1 MRNNRLKEL
10 RKRAGITQQELSE
23 RLGISQ
29 QSIYYYEKD
38 QRDIKASMLISM
50 ASALNCTVSELLG
63 IDPVND
69 NPITEQSYMRNVPLF
84 ASIAAGTPIEML
96 AVDNSF
102 PVPARIM
109 EQHPHA
115 FLLRVD
121 GESMNR
127 VIPNGAYALVDPCE
141 DVAANGKP
149 YAICVNGYD
158 ATIKRVRRLSNGFE
172 LVPDSTDPTF
182 RSVVYDYGIEGTETI
197 TVIGRVVWYTL
208 PYDWD
213 F

>member
-1 MRNNRLKEL
+1 MSAYKIAEARAAKGWSQQRLADEL
-10 RKRAGITQQELSE
+10 GTTQQTIQ
-23 RLGISQ
+23 R
-29 QSIYYYEKD
+29 YESGA
-38 QRDIKASMLISM
+38 RDIKSSVILQLSET
-50 ASALNCTVSELLG
+50 LGVTVSYLLG
-63 IDPVND
+63 VSDEAKRAD
-69 NPITEQSYMRNVPLF
+69 ASSMQSVPLLG
-84 ASIAAGTPIEML
+84 SIAAGTPIEMR

-127 VIPNGAYALVDPCE
+127 VLPNGAYALVDPCDE
-141 DVAANGKP
+141 VESNGKP
-149 YAICVNGYD
+149 YAVCVNGYD

-172 LVPDSTDPTF
+172 LAPDSTDPTF

>member
-1 MRNNRLKEL
+1 MLNNKLKEM
-10 RKRAGITQQELSE
+10 RERAGITQQELSE
-23 RLGISQ
+23 KLGITQ
-29 QSIYYYEKD
+29 QSVYYYEKGS
-38 QRDIKASMLISM
+38 RDIKASMLMNM
-50 ASALNCTVSELLG
+50 ASALGCTVSELLG
-63 IDPVND
+63 IETVSGS
-69 NPITEQSYMRNVPLF
+69 PITERSSMQSVPLLG
-84 ASIAAGTPIEML
+84 SIAAGTPIEMM

-102 PVPARIM
+102 PVPSRIM
-109 EQHPHA
+109 EQHPNA

-127 VIPNGAYALVDPCE
+127 VLPNGAYALVDPCE

-172 LVPDSTDPTF
+172 LAPDSTDPTF
-182 RSVVYDYGIEGTETI
+182 RSVVYDYGIDGTETI
-197 TVIGRVVWYTL
+197 TIIGRVVWYTL

>member
-1 MRNNRLKEL
+1 MSAYKIAEARAAKGWSQQRLADEL
-10 RKRAGITQQELSE
+10 GTTQQTIQ
-23 RLGISQ
+23 R
-29 QSIYYYEKD
+29 YESGA
-38 QRDIKASMLISM
+38 RDIKSSVILQLSET
-50 ASALNCTVSELLG
+50 LGVTVSYLLG
-63 IDPVND
+63 VSDEAPRAD
-69 NPITEQSYMRNVPLF
+69 ASSMRSVPLLG
-84 ASIAAGTPIEML
+84 SIAAGTPIEMR

-102 PVPARIM
+102 PVPSRIM

-127 VIPNGAYALVDPCE
+127 VLPNGAYALVDPCD
-141 DVAANGKP
+141 DVESNGKP
-149 YAICVNGYD
+149 YAVCVNGYD

-172 LVPDSTDPTF
+172 LAPDSTDPTF

>member
-1 MRNNRLKEL
+1 MSDYKIAEARAAKGWSQQRLADEL
-10 RKRAGITQQELSE
+10 GTTQQTVQRYESGARDIKSSVILQLSE
-23 RLGISQ
+23 TLGVTVSYLLGISDEAPRADASSM
-29 QSIYYYEKD
+29 QS
-38 QRDIKASMLISM
+38 
-50 ASALNCTVSELLG
+50 VPLLG
-63 IDPVND
+63 
-69 NPITEQSYMRNVPLF
+69 
-84 ASIAAGTPIEML
+84 SIAAGTPIEMR

-109 EQHPHA
+109 EHHPHA

-127 VIPNGAYALVDPCE
+127 VLPNGAYALVDPCDE
-141 DVAANGKP
+141 VESNGKP
-149 YAICVNGYD
+149 YAVCVNGYD

-172 LVPDSTDPTF
+172 LAPDSTDPTF

>member
-1 MRNNRLKEL
+1 MSAYKIAEARAAKGWSQQRLAEEL
-10 RKRAGITQQELSE
+10 GTTQQTVQRYESGARDIKSSVILQLSE
-23 RLGISQ
+23 TLGVTVSYLLGISEDAP
-29 QSIYYYEKD
+29 SSCASST
-38 QRDIKASMLISM
+38 RD
-50 ASALNCTVSELLG
+50 VPLLG
-63 IDPVND
+63 
-69 NPITEQSYMRNVPLF
+69 
-84 ASIAAGTPIEML
+84 SIAAGTPIEMR

-127 VIPNGAYALVDPCE
+127 VLPNGAYALVDPCD
-141 DVAANGKP
+141 DVEQNGKP
-149 YAICVNGYD
+149 YAVCVNGYD

-172 LVPDSTDPTF
+172 LAPDSTDPTF
-182 RSVVYDYGIEGTETI
+182 RSVVYDYGVEGTETV

-208 PYDWD
+208 PYEWD

>member
-1 MRNNRLKEL
+1 MLNNRLKEM
-10 RKRAGITQQELSE
+10 RERAGMTQQELSE
-23 RLGISQ
+23 RLGITQ
-29 QSIYYYEKD
+29 QSVYYYEKGS
-38 QRDIKASMLISM
+38 RDIKASMLMSM
-50 ASALNCTVSELLG
+50 ASALGCTVSELLG
-63 IDPVND
+63 IESVSG
-69 NPITEQSYMRNVPLF
+69 NPITSSTRDVPLLG
-84 ASIAAGTPIEML
+84 SIAAGTPIEMR

-127 VIPNGAYALVDPCE
+127 VLPNGSYALVDPCD
-141 DVAANGKP
+141 DVEQNGKP
-149 YAICVNGYD
+149 YAVCVNGYD

-172 LVPDSTDPTF
+172 LAPDSTDPTF
-182 RSVVYDYGIEGTETI
+182 RSVVYDYGVDGTETV

-208 PYDWD
+208 PYEWD

>member
-1 MRNNRLKEL
+1 MSAYKIAEARAAKGWSQQRLADEL
-10 RKRAGITQQELSE
+10 GTTQQTIQ
-23 RLGISQ
+23 R
-29 QSIYYYEKD
+29 YESGA
-38 QRDIKASMLISM
+38 RDIKSSVILQLSET
-50 ASALNCTVSELLG
+50 LGVTVSYLLG
-63 IDPVND
+63 VSEEAPSSDV
-69 NPITEQSYMRNVPLF
+69 SSMRDVPLLG
-84 ASIAAGTPIEML
+84 SIAAGTPIEMR

-127 VIPNGAYALVDPCE
+127 VLPNGAYALVDPCDE
-141 DVAANGKP
+141 VESNGKS
-149 YAICVNGYD
+149 YAVCVNGYD

-172 LVPDSTDPTF
+172 LAPDSTDQTF

-197 TVIGRVVWYTL
+197 TIIGRVVWYTL

>member
-1 MRNNRLKEL
+1 MLNNRLKEM
-10 RKRAGITQQELSE
+10 RERAGMTQQELSE
-23 RLGISQ
+23 RLGITQ
-29 QSIYYYEKD
+29 QSVYYYEKGS
-38 QRDIKASMLISM
+38 RDIKASMLISM
-50 ASALNCTVSELLG
+50 ASALGCTVSELLG
-63 IDPVND
+63 IDSVSG
-69 NPITEQSYMRNVPLF
+69 NPITEQSSMRNVPLLG
-84 ASIAAGTPIEML
+84 SIAAGTPIEMR

-127 VIPNGAYALVDPCE
+127 VLPNGSYALVDPCD
-141 DVAANGKP
+141 DVESNGKP
-149 YAICVNGYD
+149 YAVCVNGYD

-172 LVPDSTDPTF
+172 LAPDSTDPTF

>member
-1 MRNNRLKEL
+1 MSAYKIAEARAAKGWSQQRLADEL
-10 RKRAGITQQELSE
+10 GTTQQTIQ
-23 RLGISQ
+23 R
-29 QSIYYYEKD
+29 YESGA
-38 QRDIKASMLISM
+38 RDIKSSVILQLSET
-50 ASALNCTVSELLG
+50 LGVTVSYLLG
-63 IDPVND
+63 VSD
-69 NPITEQSYMRNVPLF
+69 NAPSSCASSMQSVPLLG
-84 ASIAAGTPIEML
+84 SIAAGTPIEMR

-109 EQHPHA
+109 EQHPNA

-127 VIPNGAYALVDPCE
+127 VLPNGAYALVDPCD
-141 DVAANGKP
+141 DVEANGKP
-149 YAICVNGYD
+149 YAVCVNGYD

-172 LVPDSTDPTF
+172 LAPDSTDPTF

>member
-1 MRNNRLKEL
+1 MSDYKIAEARAAKGWSQQRLADEL
-10 RKRAGITQQELSE
+10 GTTQQTVQRYESGARDIKSSVILQLSE
-23 RLGISQ
+23 TLGVTVSYLLGISDEAPRADASSM
-29 QSIYYYEKD
+29 QS
-38 QRDIKASMLISM
+38 
-50 ASALNCTVSELLG
+50 VPLLG
-63 IDPVND
+63 
-69 NPITEQSYMRNVPLF
+69 
-84 ASIAAGTPIEML
+84 SIAAGTPIEMR

-109 EQHPHA
+109 EHHPHA

-127 VIPNGAYALVDPCE
+127 VLPNGAYALVDPCE

>member
-1 MRNNRLKEL
+1 MSAYKIAEARSAKGWSQQRLADEL
-10 RKRAGITQQELSE
+10 GTTQQTIQRYESGARDIKSSVILQLSE
-23 RLGISQ
+23 TLGVTVSYLLGISEESPSADVSSM
-29 QSIYYYEKD
+29 QS
-38 QRDIKASMLISM
+38 
-50 ASALNCTVSELLG
+50 VPLLG
-63 IDPVND
+63 
-69 NPITEQSYMRNVPLF
+69 
-84 ASIAAGTPIEML
+84 SIAAGTPIEMR

-121 GESMNR
+121 DESLNR
-127 VIPNGAYALVDPCE
+127 VLPNGAYALVDPCDE
-141 DVAANGKP
+141 VESNGKP
-149 YAICVNGYD
+149 YAVCVNGYD

-172 LVPDSTDPTF
+172 LAPDSTDPTY

>member
-1 MRNNRLKEL
+1 MSAYKIAEARAAKGWSQQRLADEL
-10 RKRAGITQQELSE
+10 GTTQQTIQ
-23 RLGISQ
+23 R
-29 QSIYYYEKD
+29 YESGA
-38 QRDIKASMLISM
+38 RDIKSSVILQLSET
-50 ASALNCTVSELLG
+50 LGVTVSYLLG
-63 IDPVND
+63 VSEEAPSADVSSM
-69 NPITEQSYMRNVPLF
+69 QSVPLLG
-84 ASIAAGTPIEML
+84 SIAAGTPIEMR

-109 EQHPHA
+109 EQHPNA

-127 VIPNGAYALVDPCE
+127 VLPNGSYALVDPCDE
-141 DVAANGKP
+141 VESSGKP
-149 YAICVNGYD
+149 YAVCVNGYD

-172 LVPDSTDPTF
+172 LAPDSTDPTF

-197 TVIGRVVWYTL
+197 TIIGRVVWYTL

>member
-1 MRNNRLKEL
+1 MSAYKIAEARAAKGWSQQRLADEL
-10 RKRAGITQQELSE
+10 GTTQQTIQ
-23 RLGISQ
+23 R
-29 QSIYYYEKD
+29 YESGA
-38 QRDIKASMLISM
+38 RDIKSSVILQLSET
-50 ASALNCTVSELLG
+50 LGVTVSYLLG
-63 IDPVND
+63 VSDEAPRAD
-69 NPITEQSYMRNVPLF
+69 ASSMRSVPLLG
-84 ASIAAGTPIEML
+84 SIAAGTPIEMR

-109 EQHPHA
+109 EQHPNA

-127 VIPNGAYALVDPCE
+127 VLPNGAYALVDPCDE
-141 DVAANGKP
+141 VESNGKP
-149 YAICVNGYD
+149 YAVCVNGYD

-172 LVPDSTDPTF
+172 LAPDSTDPTF

>member
-1 MRNNRLKEL
+1 MSAYKIAEARAAKGWSQQRLADEL
-10 RKRAGITQQELSE
+10 GTTQQTIQ
-23 RLGISQ
+23 R
-29 QSIYYYEKD
+29 YESGA
-38 QRDIKASMLISM
+38 RDIKSSVILQLSET
-50 ASALNCTVSELLG
+50 LGVTVSYLLG
-63 IDPVND
+63 VSEEAPSADVSSM
-69 NPITEQSYMRNVPLF
+69 QSVPLLG
-84 ASIAAGTPIEML
+84 SIAAGTPIEMM

-109 EQHPHA
+109 EQHPNA

-127 VIPNGAYALVDPCE
+127 VLPNGSYALVDPCD
-141 DVAANGKP
+141 DVESNGKP
-149 YAICVNGYD
+149 YAVCVNGYD
-158 ATIKRVRRLSNGFE
+158 ATIKRVRKLSNGFE
-172 LVPDSTDPTF
+172 LAPDSTDPTF

>member
-1 MRNNRLKEL
+1 MSAYKIAEARAAKGWSQQRLADEL
-10 RKRAGITQQELSE
+10 GTTQQTIQ
-23 RLGISQ
+23 R
-29 QSIYYYEKD
+29 YESGA
-38 QRDIKASMLISM
+38 RDIKSSVILQLSET
-50 ASALNCTVSELLG
+50 LGVTVSYLLG
-63 IDPVND
+63 VSD
-69 NPITEQSYMRNVPLF
+69 NAPSSCASSMRDVPLLG
-84 ASIAAGTPIEML
+84 SIAAGAPIEMR

-102 PVPARIM
+102 PVPTRIM
-109 EQHPHA
+109 EQHPNA

-127 VIPNGAYALVDPCE
+127 VLPNGAYALVDPCD
-141 DVAANGKP
+141 DVDSNGKP
-149 YAICVNGYD
+149 YAVCVNGYD

-172 LVPDSTDPTF
+172 LAPDSTDPTF

>member
-1 MRNNRLKEL
+1 MSAYKIAEARAAKGWSQQRLADEL
-10 RKRAGITQQELSE
+10 GTTQQTIQ
-23 RLGISQ
+23 R
-29 QSIYYYEKD
+29 YESGA
-38 QRDIKASMLISM
+38 RDIKSSVILQLSET
-50 ASALNCTVSELLG
+50 LGVTVSYLLG
-63 IDPVND
+63 VSEEAPSADVSSM
-69 NPITEQSYMRNVPLF
+69 QSVPLLG
-84 ASIAAGTPIEML
+84 SIAAGTPIEMR

-102 PVPARIM
+102 PVPTRIM

-127 VIPNGAYALVDPCE
+127 VLPNGAYALVDPCD
-141 DVAANGKP
+141 DVEANGKP
-149 YAICVNGYD
+149 YAVCVNGYD
-158 ATIKRVRRLSNGFE
+158 ATIKRVRKLSNGFE